1 MTGTPPAKTKT
12 PERARP
18 MWPAWLFLATLGVSH
33 PVIVLVRYLPFDEG
47 NVLALGHV
55 LLWTLASALMVI
67 ILPTYH
73 TSPRRRVL
81 LLIPV
86 AMIVGVFAGIP
97 VHRVGTGWY
106 ARQLAPAVEALHRHQ
121 AETGSPAP
129 SLDVLPRGT
138 IPPHLRWRIRF
149 RYRITEDGAS
159 WGLRLSASQGIMDLS
174 QLTYNARPEDRP
186 SPTAR
191 GIRPYGDWR
200 LVLD

>member
-18 MWPAWLFLATLGVSH
+18 MWPAWLFLATLVVSH

-138 IPPHLRWRIRF
+138 IPPHLPPSPLANPLPLQNHRGRRLL
-149 RYRITEDGAS
+149 GPPP
-159 WGLRLSASQGIMDLS
+159 LRLARHHGFVATDLQRPPRGPPLS
-174 QLTYNARPEDRP
+174 HCARHPPLR
-186 SPTAR
+186 
-191 GIRPYGDWR
+191 
-200 LVLD
+200 